1 MLALNRIIL
10 TNVFYQRQNESI
22 RLDYKPTT
30 LSTTTINMPSYMQ
43 NLFVVKKR
51 ILTTMCGRATEETI
65 P

>member
-10 TNVFYQRQNESI
+10 TNVFYQRQNESF